1 SPQSLEGMAHRRLAQ
16 TKTLGDPRQVWIG
29 SKRLQ
34 HHQQIQILRRDIHGV
49 NIAHSRQHI
58 AEYHVFVETWS
69 QRTHIEVRPMT
80 TEHPDIVLKNR
91 NDLVWEPMVPEL
103 GPHSPRFATLH
114 SDTRT
119 GETTILIEFP
129 SAIHIPK
136 HTHEKSETHFLLAGS
151 HVFGHQGTLT
161 EVREGGYF
169 FMEGCIVH

>member
-1 SPQSLEGMAHRRLAQ
+1 
-16 TKTLGDPRQVWIG
+16 
-29 SKRLQ
+29 
-34 HHQQIQILRRDIHGV
+34 
-49 NIAHSRQHI
+49 
-58 AEYHVFVETWS
+58 
-69 QRTHIEVRPMT
+69 MT

-103 GPHSPRFATLH
+103 GPHSPRFATLR

-119 GETTILIEFP
+119 GETTIVIEFP

-151 HVFGHQGTLT
+151 HVFGHQGTRT

-169 FMEGCIVH
+169 FMEGGIVHEAWAPAGAKAIIVLAGGWKVDWIGAGPTSADVGVQVPPSDSAADVARPKEYPWP